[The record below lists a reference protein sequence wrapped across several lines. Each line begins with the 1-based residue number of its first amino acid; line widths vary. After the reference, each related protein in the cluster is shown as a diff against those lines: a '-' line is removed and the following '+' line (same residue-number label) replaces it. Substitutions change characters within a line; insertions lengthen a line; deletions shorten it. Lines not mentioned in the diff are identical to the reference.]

1 MVAHFIF
8 ALQTAVISRM
18 ASVLG
23 DIICSLKNFL
33 AQGFRSLPVILAGT
47 TLLLGATQANFN
59 FLFFFV
65 GLFILAPTAALV
77 INGLTELAFVN
88 IPYINQ
94 IPQNLWLVPGAGGAQ
109 CSLLSM
115 PLSGQSSIPMNAV
128 PTYWMTIMAFF
139 FTYLFQN
146 ALNLYEYQ
154 ANSKA
159 PANAV
164 SARKSQAAMSMFIVV
179 VLAILTTI
187 MRYATSCETGLGM
200 VIAWAVGIGIGS
212 GWYSFMR
219 ACGLGRLDDLFGI
232 NNRILPLQSYEESDP
247 TVCVPTA

>member
-1 MVAHFIF
+1 
-8 ALQTAVISRM
+8 M
-18 ASVLG
+18 ASLIG
-23 DIICSLKNFL
+23 DIICSSRNFL

-47 TLLLGATQANFN
+47 TLILGATQANFN
-59 FLFFFV
+59 FIFFFV
-65 GLFILAPTAALV
+65 GLFILAPTAALLT
-77 INGLTELAFVN
+77 NGLTEFAFAN
-88 IPYINQ
+88 IPFINQ

-115 PLSGQSSIPMNAV
+115 PLSGEPSTPMNAV

-154 ANSKA
+154 ADSKA
-159 PANAV
+159 PATAV

-179 VLAILTTI
+179 ALAILTTI
-187 MRYATSCETGLGM
+187 LRYATTCETGLGL
-200 VIAWAVGIGIGS
+200 VFAWGLGIGIGS
-212 GWYSFMR
+212 AWYSFMR

-247 TVCVPTA
+247 TVCVPAP